1 MTDSIWGRDPA
12 YIPHEEPDMPTIN
25 SGLEVVVEM
34 VITHAD
40 GTTDTEIVTL
50 RPEPIPDEEIVEG
63 E

>member
-1 MTDSIWGRDPA
+1 MTDSIWGSEPK
-12 YIPHEEPDMPTIN
+12 YIPHEEYDMTTIN

-34 VITHAD
+34 AITHAD

-50 RPEPIPDEEIVEG
+50 HGVVPADEIVEG

>member
-1 MTDSIWGRDPA
+1 MTHSIWGSEPK
-12 YIPHEEPDMPTIN
+12 YIPHEEYDMTTIN

-34 VITHAD
+34 AITHAD

>member
-1 MTDSIWGRDPA
+1 MTHSIWGRDPA
-12 YIPHEEPDMPTIN
+12 YIPHEEPEMPAIE
-25 SGLEVVVEM
+25 SGLEMVVEM
-34 VITHAD
+34 TITHAD

>member
-1 MTDSIWGRDPA
+1 MTSSIWGSEPK
-12 YIPHEEPDMPTIN
+12 YIPHEEHEMTNIS

-34 VITHAD
+34 AITHAD
-40 GTTDTEIVTL
+40 GTTETEIVTL

>member
-1 MTDSIWGRDPA
+1 MTHSIWGRDPA
-12 YIPHEEPDMPTIN
+12 YIPHEEPDMDIT
-25 SGLEVVVEM
+25 SGLEMVVEM
-34 VITHAD
+34 TTTHAD